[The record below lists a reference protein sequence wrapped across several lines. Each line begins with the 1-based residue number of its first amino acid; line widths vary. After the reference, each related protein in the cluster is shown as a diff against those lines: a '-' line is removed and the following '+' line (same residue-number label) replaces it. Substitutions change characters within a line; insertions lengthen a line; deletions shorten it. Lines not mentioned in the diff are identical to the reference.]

1 VLGIIRGQW
10 PVVIA
15 RAQARDLD
23 WVVPLTNG
31 ATSLALRPDGAVLA
45 VGDRTG
51 TVTLVDTARRTV
63 LGRIKPQSGEGESFW
78 LAMAFSPDGRDLAV
92 GSPQGKISLWSV
104 ASPKQPR
111 LRLNLPGHRGTN
123 SLLVFDSQGRRLAT
137 AGSADPL
144 VEVWD
149 LDLLQRELMRLGLAG

>member
-1 VLGIIRGQW
+1 
-10 PVVIA
+10 
-15 RAQARDLD
+15 
-23 WVVPLTNG
+23 
-31 ATSLALRPDGAVLA
+31 
-45 VGDRTG
+45 
-51 TVTLVDTARRTV
+51 
-63 LGRIKPQSGEGESFW
+63 
-78 LAMAFSPDGRDLAV
+78 MAFSPDGRDLAV

-104 ASPKQPR
+104 ASPKQPH

-149 LDLLQRELMRLGLAG
+149 LDLLQRELIRLGLAD